1 MLDRILTL
9 TDYTRRDNR
18 WLFTLLGVAV
28 AVVAGW
34 LVGTM
39 GLAGGVLVVALPVVV
54 IILIGILVEP
64 RFGLLVYVNLSFSI
78 GFTRFIQVEVPV
90 GLALDGVLMLTLMSV
105 FLNGKRMAWRRLRHP
120 VFYMV
125 TVWLCFTILAYFN
138 PESPYPPAWFFHAR
152 FFSLNL
158 FYIVLITLVTPI
170 TVGDIRLLIKTWLFW
185 SFLAALWAFKQQYIG
200 LEEAENRWLAEG
212 AAKTHILWG
221 QLRSFS
227 FYSDASQFGA
237 EMAGVT
243 LICLIRFFEDK
254 KWLHKVGYIAL
265 AAVYFWG
272 FAVSGTRSALFVL
285 LAGYPTYLVLLR
297 QPLPIL
303 RGVAVAAPVLAILL
317 FTTIGDSSYQI
328 YRIRTALRPTKDE
341 SFLLRLENQKRL
353 RTMLK
358 DLPFGAG
365 IGSSSDTGMRFS
377 PDYPLSSVAPDSWYV
392 EVWIETGIVGLTL
405 YLLMLAG
412 IMGYGTYKV
421 WRIKDPWLQKIMI
434 AFLAE
439 FVGICLMSYSN
450 PTLGQFPTSTVVF
463 IGCVLFT
470 TGERWDTP
478 KPAAPVPL
486 VPRKPARYETV

>member
-39 GLAGGVLVVALPVVV
+39 GIVGGLLVVVLPVVV
-54 IILIGILVEP
+54 VVLLGILTEP
-64 RFGLLVYVNLSFSI
+64 RFGLFVYVNLSFGI
-78 GFTRFIQVEVPV
+78 GFTRLTQTDLPV
-90 GLALDGVLMLTLMSV
+90 GLSLDGVLMLTLLSV
-105 FLNGKRMAWRRLRHP
+105 FLNGKRMNWHRLRHP
-120 VFYMV
+120 VFYLV

-158 FYIVLITLVTPI
+158 FYIVLIVLVTPI
-170 TVGDIRLLIKTWLFW
+170 TRDDIRLFIKIWLCW

-200 LEEAENRWLAEG
+200 LEPGEQRWLDEG
-212 AAKTHILWG
+212 GEKTHVLWG

-254 KWLHKVGYIAL
+254 KLLHRLGYLAL
-265 AAVYFWG
+265 AGVFFWG
-272 FAVSGTRSALFVL
+272 FAVSGTRSALFVIV
-285 LAGYPTYLVLLR
+285 AGYPAYLVLLR
-297 QPLPIL
+297 KPMPIL
-303 RGVAVAAPVLAILL
+303 WGAAVAIPIIGILY
-317 FTTIGDSSYQI
+317 FTTIGDSVYHI
-328 YRIRTALRPTKDE
+328 YRMRTALRPTQDA
-341 SFLLRLENQKRL
+341 SFLLRLENQRKL

-365 IGSSSDTGMRFS
+365 IGSSSDTGARFS
-377 PDYPLSSVAPDSWYV
+377 PDYPLSVVAPDSWYV
-392 EVWIETGIVGLTL
+392 EVWIETGVVGLTL
-405 YLLMLAG
+405 YLLMLTG
-412 IMGYGTYKV
+412 ITLVGTHNV
-421 WRIKDPWLQKIMI
+421 WQLKDPWLQKVLI

-439 FVGICLMSYSN
+439 FIGICLMSYSN
-450 PTLGQFPTSTVVF
+450 PTLGQFPTSTVLF
-463 IGCVLFT
+463 ISCVLFT
-470 TGERWDTP
+470 TGKRWDIPLTVD
-478 KPAAPVPL
+478 KPAPQPPL
-486 VPRKPARYETV
+486 YETV

>member
-1 MLDRILTL
+1 MLDQILNL

-28 AVVAGW
+28 ALGAGW

-39 GLAGGVLVVALPVVV
+39 GITGGVLVVALPLVVMIV
-54 IILIGILVEP
+54 LGILVEP

-78 GFTRFIQVEVPV
+78 GFTRFIQAEVPV
-90 GLALDGVLMLTLMSV
+90 GLALDGVLMLTLLSV
-105 FLNGKRMAWRRLRHP
+105 FLNGKRMNWRRLRHP

-125 TVWLCFTILAYFN
+125 TVWLCFTILEYFN

-158 FYIVLITLVTPI
+158 FYVVLITLVTPI
-170 TVGDIRLLIKTWLFW
+170 TVGDIRVLIKVWLFW

-200 LEEAENRWLAEG
+200 LEEAESRWLAEG

-254 KWLHKVGYIAL
+254 KWLHKIGYVLL

-303 RGVAVAAPVLAILL
+303 RGVAVAAPVMAILL
-317 FTTIGDSSYQI
+317 FTHIGDSNYQI
-328 YRIRTALRPTKDE
+328 YRIRTALSPTKDE

-353 RTMLK
+353 RNMLK

-405 YLLMLAG
+405 YLLMLVG
-412 IMGYGTYKV
+412 IMLYGTYKV
-421 WRIKDPWLQKIMI
+421 WQIKDPWLQKIMI

-450 PTLGQFPTSTVVF
+450 PTLGQFPTSSVLF

-478 KPAAPVPL
+478 KAAAPVVL
-486 VPRKPARYETV
+486 RQPARYETV